1 MAVSKKIGC
10 AVVRNRVKRVL
21 REFFRLHQALMP
33 PQVDLVVIPKKH
45 MRAAQITFAPVE
57 SDLLPLLRQLCPA
70 CCPSAQDAAGL
81 SSMSPMSPMSD
92 VATTVVRGSS

>member
-45 MRAAQITFAPVE
+45 MRAARMAFAPVE
-57 SDLLPLLRQLCPA
+57 SDLLPLLRQLCPDV
-70 CCPSAQDAAGL
+70 SAPARPAASQTAVLPDTSAATAAGGV
-81 SSMSPMSPMSD
+81 S
-92 VATTVVRGSS
+92 